1 MGGGVYWL
9 QVSKLRPLW
18 FEILTYTFHH
28 ITAEILA
35 FKRTSCRLKGS
46 WKSNVIFSVTDCI
59 IMESNGMSA
68 NSFFLKQIF
77 LEVSH
82 LNRWCEIHV
91 TYIIKQFGLFVA
103 NSSDIPIQYLYSS
116 SSFSINTQNHSC
128 SDHNINHSV
137 CGVPS
142 VLWALLSVQQG
153 QRYCRQTIGHYS
165 NSSNRHTALY
175 IYSVPS
181 VLWALLSVQQGQRYC
196 RQTIGHYSNSSNRH
210 TALYIYSVPSVLWP
224 LLSVQQGQKYC
235 RQTIGHYT
243 NSSNRHT
250 ALYIYSVPSEL
261 WALLS
266 VQQGQRYC
274 RQTVGHYSNSTNRHT
289 ALYIY
294 RGAHRR
300 DTGFVQIMYRV
311 IYSFTIKTNSFSV
324 FMLYLW

>member
-1 MGGGVYWL
+1 MA
-9 QVSKLRPLW
+9 
-18 FEILTYTFHH
+18 LTLST
-28 ITAEILA
+28 T
-35 FKRTSCRLKGS
+35 GP
-46 WKSNVIFSVTDCI
+46 
-59 IMESNGMSA
+59 
-68 NSFFLKQIF
+68 
-77 LEVSH
+77 EV
-82 LNRWCEIHV
+82 L
-91 TYIIKQFGLFVA
+91 
-103 NSSDIPIQYLYSS
+103 
-116 SSFSINTQNHSC
+116 
-128 SDHNINHSV
+128 
-137 CGVPS
+137 
-142 VLWALLSVQQG
+142 
-153 QRYCRQTIGHYS
+153 
-165 NSSNRHTALY
+165 
-175 IYSVPS
+175 
-181 VLWALLSVQQGQRYC
+181 
-196 RQTIGHYSNSSNRH
+196 QTIGHYSNSSNRH